1 MRRRMKQGLTLGGL
15 AVLAALVCLPVIWVL
30 AGSIKSSVELS
41 DSLSPI
47 LLENG
52 GRVRFTLWPLF
63 PTLRHFME
71 VLLQSPSFFVV
82 FWNSVRIA
90 VLTLGGQ
97 LMVAVPAAWAFARF
111 PSRGNGF
118 LFTLYTVL
126 MMMPF
131 QVTMLSSYLVLDNLG
146 LMGRQA
152 AVILPAVFSTF
163 PVFLIYRGFT
173 EIPEGLVEAARIDGA
188 GDWRIFFHIGLPL
201 GSSGILSA
209 AVLSFLE
216 IWNLI
221 EQPLA
226 FLEDKALWPLS
237 LYLPEVGLGQAGTA
251 FAASVITL
259 IPAVLVFVMGQDYLE
274 KGIVAAAMKE

>member
-1 MRRRMKQGLTLGGL
+1 MRKRLKQALAYGL
-15 AVLAALVCLPVIWVL
+15 LAALAAAVCLPVVWVL
-30 AGSIKSSVELS
+30 AGSLKSSVELS

-52 GRVRFTLWPLF
+52 KAMRFTLWPRF
-63 PTLRHFME
+63 PTLRHFVD

-90 VLTLGGQ
+90 VLTLAGQ
-97 LMVAVPAAWAFARF
+97 LLVAVPAAWAFARF
-111 PSRGNGF
+111 PSKGSGL

-131 QVTMLSSYLVLDNLG
+131 QVTMLSSYLVLDGLG

-173 EIPEGLVEAARIDGA
+173 EIPEGLLEAARIDGA
-188 GDWRIFFHIGLPL
+188 GEWQIFLRVGLPL

-209 AVLSFLE
+209 AVLGFLE
-216 IWNLI
+216 TWNLI

-226 FLEDKALWPLS
+226 FLKDKALWPLS
-237 LYLPEVGLGQAGTA
+237 LYLPEVGLNQAGTA

>member
-1 MRRRMKQGLTLGGL
+1 MRKRIKQGLTYGLLALL
-15 AVLAALVCLPVIWVL
+15 AVLVCLPLVWVL
-30 AGSIKSSVELS
+30 TGSVKSSVELS
-41 DSLSPI
+41 NSLAPI

-52 GRVRFTLWPLF
+52 REVRFTLWPCF

-71 VLLQSPSFFVV
+71 VLFQSSSDLVV

-97 LMVAVPAAWAFARF
+97 LLVAVPAAWAFARF
-111 PSRGNGF
+111 PSRKNSF

-131 QVTMLSSYLVLDNLG
+131 QVTMLSNYLVLDGLG
-146 LMGRQA
+146 LIGRQA

-188 GDWRIFFHIGLPL
+188 GDWQIFFRIGLPL

-209 AVLSFLE
+209 MVLSFLE
-216 IWNLI
+216 TWNLI